1 MIPGSKVHFHGK
13 LACKWKMDFM
23 TRPNMSKKWGP
34 KRSTGAF
41 SPRIVVLAS
50 GGGRSAP
57 PASAGAVYWGG
68 LWDVRKS
75 GKAGSARNNPGI
87 TFDAYI
93 II

>member
-1 MIPGSKVHFHGK
+1 
-13 LACKWKMDFM
+13 M

-41 SPRIVVLAS
+41 SPRIAVLAS

-75 GKAGSARNNPGI
+75 GKAGLARNNPGI
-87 TFDAYI
+87 TFDPHI
-93 II
+93 IYGSFSKGNDQVVS

>member
-41 SPRIVVLAS
+41 SPRIAHIGEDCGMCVN
-50 GGGRSAP
+50 
-57 PASAGAVYWGG
+57 PAKP
-68 LWDVRKS
+68 D
-75 GKAGSARNNPGI
+75 
-87 TFDAYI
+87 
-93 II
+93 